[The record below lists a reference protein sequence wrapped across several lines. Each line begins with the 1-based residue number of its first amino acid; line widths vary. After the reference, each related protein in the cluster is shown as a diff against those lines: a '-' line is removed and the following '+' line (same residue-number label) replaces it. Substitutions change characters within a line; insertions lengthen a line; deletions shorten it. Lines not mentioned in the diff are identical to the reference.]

1 MGKVQI
7 HVQAHCTWDGMTRL
21 LNLFASNDLATFA
34 VMSDTNEGVRS
45 VSRLPSKQ
53 SKLEKAPVTVKPRK
67 HSEL

>member
-1 MGKVQI
+1 M
-7 HVQAHCTWDGMTRL
+7 WDGMTRL
-21 LNLFASNDLATFA
+21 INLFASNDLATFA

-53 SKLEKAPVTVKPRK
+53 SKLEKAPVTGKPRK